1 MYLCPQ
7 TYIHRQNLAFYVVVF
22 KSIFKSILCLFNMS
36 DVVEMLKCLRLGRSL
51 WQKEIKTCQK
61 LLSPTVSQNLNSVQ
75 RVMCSTFLGCQP
87 ATADI
92 LYYGC
97 NSWVAEDWPKMRA
110 LGGVAEHTQPTI
122 AVPLAQSSATGK
134 LAVSSGR
141 KKPPSKIWFPIL
153 NK

>member
-1 MYLCPQ
+1 MPIGQ
-7 TYIHRQNLAFYVVVF
+7 DNNF
-22 KSIFKSILCLFNMS
+22 CLFALLHQLQLAIVSWAVQLLHTSLMFCNFS
-36 DVVEMLKCLRLGRSL
+36 KLTKHVHPSLKIIDYRATGIRSR
-51 WQKEIKTCQK
+51 KK
-61 LLSPTVSQNLNSVQ
+61 